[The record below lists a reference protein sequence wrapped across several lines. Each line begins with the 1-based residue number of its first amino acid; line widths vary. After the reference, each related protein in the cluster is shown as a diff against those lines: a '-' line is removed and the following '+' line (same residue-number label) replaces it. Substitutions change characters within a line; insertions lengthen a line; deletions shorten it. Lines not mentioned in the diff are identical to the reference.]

1 MFKQQLISAV
11 LGLCLVVAPIKVAVA
26 ADKETASGGVTT
38 SQAPNESHKAC
49 MVPEKDGGAQ
59 GRAIDTPLT
68 SQLWSAGYCYTY
80 AGPVCPLVVSLP
92 VGAPC
97 SCYFPGGGSL
107 AGVAGQ

>member
-11 LGLCLVVAPIKVAVA
+11 FGLCLVVAPIKLAVA

-59 GRAIDTPLT
+59 GDRK
-68 SQLWSAGYCYTY
+68 S
-80 AGPVCPLVVSLP
+80 VV
-92 VGAPC
+92 
-97 SCYFPGGGSL
+97 
-107 AGVAGQ
+107 